1 MATASGNEHD
11 LKVLAEKVDKL
22 AEALAD
28 SEKRNNRR
36 HAQAVLTVRDCQ
48 SCLNQIKTD
57 TQGIQE
63 MKDDA
68 EHAMRLIVVIRKGLV
83 WIIGYIVL
91 PIATLVALLYV
102 AIHGDWPKWFDML
115 KDTIT

>member
-1 MATASGNEHD
+1 MATTSENEHN
-11 LKVLAEKVDKL
+11 LKALAEKVDKL
-22 AEALAD
+22 TEALAQA
-28 SEKRNNRR
+28 EKRNNRR

-63 MKDDA
+63 MREDA

-83 WIIGYIVL
+83 WIIAYIVL
-91 PIATLVALLYV
+91 PIASLVALLYV

-115 KDTIT
+115 RDLVT